1 MSMEIE
7 IIYGQVI
14 AKANNYQAVPGKDGQ
29 KRIIK
34 NDRIREYEKSFCLQ
48 CKKYRGKRISGRFQL
63 FIRVWHGN
71 IRFDLDNALKTILDC
86 LQMVEAITNDS
97 LCFEIHAEKR
107 IDRRNPRVEF
117 GMEEINEQKNIFSQ
131 NKASENHFHL
141 SDEQEY
147 PKE

>member
-1 MSMEIE
+1 MRNPSAYNARSIE
-7 IIYGQVI
+7 ESAFPVVSSY
-14 AKANNYQAVPGKDGQ
+14 
-29 KRIIK
+29 
-34 NDRIREYEKSFCLQ
+34 
-48 CKKYRGKRISGRFQL
+48 L
-63 FIRVWHGN
+63 FVFGM
-71 IRFDLDNALKTILDC
+71 DNALKTILDC

-147 PKE
+147 QKE

>member
-1 MSMEIE
+1 MQEVSRKAHFRSFQA
-7 IIYGQVI
+7 IY
-14 AKANNYQAVPGKDGQ
+14 
-29 KRIIK
+29 
-34 NDRIREYEKSFCLQ
+34 SCLA
-48 CKKYRGKRISGRFQL
+48 
-63 FIRVWHGN
+63 WN

-131 NKASENHFHL
+131 NKSI
-141 SDEQEY
+141 
-147 PKE
+147 

>member
-1 MSMEIE
+1 M
-7 IIYGQVI
+7 
-14 AKANNYQAVPGKDGQ
+14 
-29 KRIIK
+29 
-34 NDRIREYEKSFCLQ
+34 
-48 CKKYRGKRISGRFQL
+48 ISSARLAITSLAFI

>member
-1 MSMEIE
+1 MEIE
-7 IIYGQVI
+7 TIYGQVI

-48 CKKYRGKRISGRFQL
+48 CKKYRGKRISGRFKL

-117 GMEEINEQKNIFSQ
+117 
-131 NKASENHFHL
+131 L
-141 SDEQEY
+141 SLIHI
-147 PKE
+147 